1 MKQPL
6 LSIIIPA
13 YNAEPY
19 IDKLI
24 NALKPQ
30 VTTDTEVIVVDDG
43 SKMPY
48 TAPYKWVHVI
58 RQNNGGASAAR
69 NTGLDTAKGKYIA
82 FIDADDLVS
91 ANYLDLIRAKIAEGC
106 DYIYLSW
113 QTIGNGWQAK
123 VILKNI
129 TDVFPPDNLC
139 VWNRVYKRSIIGDIR
154 FNTSK
159 LIAEDAEFIRK
170 VETDGYKKGIISEPI
185 YLYRSDTPDSLSKRF
200 AAGTLDT
207 KRIVYYYNRVTPD
220 MTYLLD
226 DFAADDA
233 IGEVILMTNSNQIPE
248 LKKYAMVIA
257 PRRIRTTHAKGE
269 PCNLIELIEPPI
281 KTQVVIWTSYAQS
294 IGGIET
300 FTYNFAKTM
309 SKYYDIIVLYDK
321 MDFRQI
327 DRVSRYVE
335 CRKNNV
341 KRAVECDFLI
351 VNRIIDKIP
360 ENIHAKKT
368 IQMVHGAKI
377 DYATVPQDKDIMIC
391 VSKYVKKSWG
401 DKAKRAQVIHNI
413 MDTDTDRETP
423 LLLVT
428 ASRLEAADKGLK
440 RMIKLA
446 KLMEEQNIPYIW
458 LCFSNKGKIAD
469 SPKNMVWMGST
480 LDIIPWIKKAD
491 YLVQLSDTEAFGY
504 SIVEALEQG
513 TAIITTPLEVLPELN
528 VKDGKHGYIVP
539 WDIDGFDCQK
549 LLNVP
554 QFTYKTDSEA
564 IITQWRNIFGYTQPK
579 HAYKPQDRVSVQIIK
594 PYKDLLLN
602 RMVSV
607 GEVIMAFEERA
618 NEIIN
623 AGFGRRV

>member
-69 NTGLDTAKGKYIA
+69 NTGLDAAKGKYIA

-91 ANYLDLIRAKIAEGC
+91 ANYLDLIRTKIAEGC

-123 VILKNI
+123 VILKTVN
-129 TDVFPPDNLC
+129 DVFPPDNLC
-139 VWNRVYKRSIIGDIR
+139 VWNRVYKRSIIGDVR

-257 PRRIRTTHAKGE
+257 PRRIRATHAKGE

-294 IGGIET
+294 IGGIES
-300 FTYNFAKTM
+300 FTYYFAKKM
-309 SKYYDIIVLYDK
+309 HKYYDIIVLYDK
-321 MDFRQI
+321 MDPVQI
-327 DRVSRYVE
+327 ARVSQYVE
-335 CRKNNV
+335 CRKNNPGIIV
-341 KRAVECDFLI
+341 NCDNLI
-351 VNRIIDKIP
+351 VNRIIDDIP
-360 ENIHAKKT
+360 KNIHAKRT

-377 DYATVPQDKDIMIC
+377 NYSSVPQDRDLIVC
-391 VSKYVKKSWG
+391 VSDYVKQTWG
-401 DKAKRAQVIHNI
+401 DKTADASVIHNL
-413 MDTDTDRETP
+413 MALDEPKDKP
-423 LLLVT
+423 LLLIT
-428 ASRLEAADKGLK
+428 ASRLDAPDKGGN
-440 RMIKLA
+440 RMIKLGKMLDNA
-446 KLMEEQNIPYIW
+446 RIPYIW
-458 LCFSNKGKIAD
+458 LCFANKALHNAAKG
-469 SPKNMVWMGST
+469 MVFLQPT
-480 LDIIPWIKKAD
+480 LDISFWIKRAD
-491 YLVQLSDTEAFGY
+491 YLVQLSDEEAYCY
-504 SIVEALEQG
+504 SLVEALLLG
-513 TAIITTPLEVLPELN
+513 TAVIVTPLDILPEIGIEDSKN
-528 VKDGKHGYIVP
+528 AHVIP
-539 WDIDGFDCQK
+539 FDVESYDCRK
-549 LLNVP
+549 LLDIP
-554 QFTYKTDSEA
+554 SFEYKDETAA
-564 IITQWRNIFGYTQPK
+564 IIKQWRKLLGSAKPT
-579 HAYKPQDRVSVQIIK
+579 HSYKPQSYNKMRVLKQ
-594 PYKDLLLN
+594 YKDILLN
-602 RMVSV
+602 RTLNT
-607 GEVIMAFEERA
+607 GEIVAMPDDRIALVVDAGYGER
-618 NEIIN
+618 
-623 AGFGRRV
+623 V